1 MLMLA
6 SPGIDASVHR
16 VAAQALKLGD
26 QIASVLFATEVVLR
40 VIAQGA
46 IQGSNAFLADGWGW
60 LDLFI
65 AVTGMVQDFVAEG
78 TLPNMSVVRVA
89 KVLKPLRVITHIP
102 QLRLIV
108 VFVLRVVPV
117 SARARPAA
125 HTPRPC
131 LQLPAPCPYLPAA
144 WQASRTPCSCLA
156 CATPAASLEPQP
168 LRQPA
173 RPTGVSHAAAS
184 CRAAVLT

>member
-1 MLMLA
+1 M
-6 SPGIDASVHR
+6 
-16 VAAQALKLGD
+16 KLGD
-26 QIASVLFATEVVLR
+26 QIASVLFAAEVVLR

-46 IQGSNAFLADGWGW
+46 IQGPNAFLADGWGW

-117 SARARPAA
+117 
-125 HTPRPC
+125 
-131 LQLPAPCPYLPAA
+131 
-144 WQASRTPCSCLA
+144 
-156 CATPAASLEPQP
+156 ASLPCRRLVP
-168 LRQPA
+168 VLMLATRLCA
-173 RPTGVSHAAAS
+173 VSPGP
-184 CRAAVLT
+184 